1 MGDRKTMGEVVDES
15 IQFKTYQETLRAKN
29 MNSCNALLSRLTR
42 FHGEAFVKVAPV
54 VVIEAPPPEPEP
66 ELPPPPVDP
75 KWIRAIEEIPDRGGP
90 SVKEIK
96 LCVAHHFKLSPR
108 DLESPRRFAKIV
120 VPRQIAF
127 YLARKLTTKSFP
139 DIGRRFGGKDHTTI
153 LHACKVVER
162 RMEKDPKLAETV
174 RCLEE
179 QLQ

>member
-1 MGDRKTMGEVVDES
+1 MDES

-29 MNSCNALLSRLTR
+29 MNSCKALLSRLAK
-42 FHGEAFVKVAPV
+42 FHGEAFVKAAPV
-54 VVIEAPPPEPEP
+54 VIVEATPKPEP

-75 KWIRAIEEIPDRGGP
+75 KWIRMIEDVTDPKAP

-120 VPRQIAF
+120 QPRQIAF

-153 LHACKVVER
+153 LHACKVIER

-179 QLQ
+179 QLA

>member
-1 MGDRKTMGEVVDES
+1 MGEVES
-15 IQFKTYQETLRAKN
+15 KQFAAYQEGLRAKN
-29 MNSCNALLSRLTR
+29 IHSCNALLSRLAK
-42 FHGEAFVKVAPV
+42 FHGEAFVKAAPV
-54 VVIEAPPPEPEP
+54 VIVEAAPEPDPEP

-75 KWIRAIEEIPDRGGP
+75 KWIRMIEDVTDPKGP
-90 SVKEIK
+90 TVKEIK

-120 VPRQIAF
+120 QPRQIAF

-153 LHACKVVER
+153 LHACKMIER

-179 QLQ
+179 QLA